1 MDPATLIGVVAALLV
16 VIISNVM
23 EGGNPLALIQVAPML
38 LVFGATLLISL
49 AGGTMADAKGS
60 MRGLRHAFTGTARS
74 AGDLVPS
81 IVHLAE
87 KARREGLLALEDEL
101 KDIEDPFLVR
111 AVTFAIDGTDPE
123 ELREILES
131 EVDAKRAADK
141 HCAKFFND
149 MGGYAPT
156 IGIIGTVLGLVHVL
170 ENLSKPDQLGHL
182 IAGAFVA
189 TLWGILSANVM
200 WLPIASKLKRVSDV
214 QCHQMEL
221 VVEGVLAIQSGTSP
235 RVVQQKLQ
243 SFLPPQAAAQKEAA

>member
-1 MDPATLIGVVAALLV
+1 MDPATLIGVAAALLV

-60 MRGLRHAFTGTARS
+60 MRGLVRAFTGTARS

-101 KDIEDPFLVR
+101 KAIEDPFLVR

-131 EVDAKRAADK
+131 EVLAQENEVKQS
-141 HCAKFFND
+141 AKFWAAA
-149 MGGYAPT
+149 GGYAPT
-156 IGIIGTVLGLVHVL
+156 IGIVGTVMGLVHVL
-170 ENLSKPDQLGHL
+170 ENLASPEELGAL
-182 IAGAFVA
+182 IANAFIA
-189 TLWGILSANVM
+189 TLWGVLSANAIF
-200 WLPIASKLKRVSDV
+200 LPIAARLKRLGELEVAR
-214 QCHQMEL
+214 MEL
-221 VVEGVLAIQSGTSP
+221 VIEGVAALQSGSNP
-235 RVVQQKLQ
+235 RIVAQRLR
-243 SFLPPQAAAQKEAA
+243 SLLPAEQRESEAA